1 MAQFRLNKKRF
12 KKRYL
17 LGALPVIIVLVIFFF
32 RSKGAGDELITLNQI
47 EKENFEFSIF
57 SNGTITS
64 DQSVD
69 LNPQSNG
76 AVTQILVEE
85 GDFVQKGQLLLSLDS
100 SQEALDVN
108 NAKLDLETAQIALEK
123 LKDPVDESERKSA
136 ENALLQAKNDLE
148 QRKITYDLDLKTKQR
163 ELTDLEEEVPE
174 AEEDAFNTVAQVFV
188 DLPTALA
195 DIETI
200 TDDYHYKSQDSDQKK
215 RVIAAQEIAEQ
226 SYREALKLYEE
237 TSREDVE
244 SFPEL
249 TQATYDAVSDV
260 SDLLKEMD
268 ILLAMLYRD
277 NNPYEELDDQRTSV
291 SENIAII
298 NPHLSSMFNEV
309 QTLEDLEEDIE
320 EAKEGLDDLT
330 TQFESDVSELEL
342 LIEEKELLIEEVTEE
357 VDEKDIRT
365 QEIEVEKRQNDLK
378 AAEKAYQDRF
388 ISAPFSG
395 TITQVNVDLGQS
407 VSSSSSTFTLV
418 SKEKLIEVDLNEI
431 DVAQVEIGQA
441 GEVRFDSFP
450 KEVLSVQLAFISEVN
465 VPDSPVVEYKAH
477 FTLSEHNLA
486 LKEGM
491 SAEVELILDRKEN
504 VLLIP
509 RLALIE
515 EEGKTYVEVVSM
527 EEDLEENIF
536 YKRADLTIKKV
547 AVVTGLSNAGSI
559 EIIEGLSEGDWV
571 LIQSSKSLPQPVDP
585 FAPPSN
591 IEDEQE

>member
-1 MAQFRLNKKRF
+1 M
-12 KKRYL
+12 
-17 LGALPVIIVLVIFFF
+17 GALPVIIVLVIFFF